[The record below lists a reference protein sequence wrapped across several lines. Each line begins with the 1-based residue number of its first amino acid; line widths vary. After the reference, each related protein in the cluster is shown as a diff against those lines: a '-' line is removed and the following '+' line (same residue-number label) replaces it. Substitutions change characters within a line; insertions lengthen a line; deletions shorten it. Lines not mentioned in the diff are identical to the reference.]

1 MTADWQPI
9 WKKLEQWQGEGRT
22 LALATVVETWG
33 SSPRPVGSHMI
44 VDSDMRIEG
53 SVSGGCIENSVIQAV
68 MRVLDEGRPRLLEFT
83 VTTEMAW
90 EAGLSCG
97 GHMKVLVEPFRD
109 KQALFPHL
117 SGTLKQ
123 GVRWLVTDCESGDF
137 WFSQDETS
145 VGSDD
150 IRAAVEGLLPDLYK
164 SRLEEVGGRTCFLQ
178 RYDDPIHLVVLG
190 AVHVA
195 QALLPMAEQL
205 NIRTTLIDPRTAF
218 ATGERFPGVEIRH
231 DWPDEALEKLDLGPG
246 TAIVTLTHD
255 AKLDDPALDFAL
267 KSDAFYIGAL
277 GSKKTNALRHKRL
290 REAGFG
296 ERDLQRIHGP
306 VGLDIGS
313 VTPQEIALSILSEVV
328 AVYRG
333 RTD

>member
-53 SVSGGCIENSVIQAV
+53 SVSGGCIESSVIQAV
-68 MRVLDEGRPRLLEFT
+68 MEVFREGRPRLLEFT

-97 GHMKVLVEPFRD
+97 GHMKVLVEPFGA
-109 KQALFPHL
+109 KEQLFPQL
-117 SGTLKQ
+117 TGKLKQ
-123 GVRWLVTDCESGDF
+123 GVCWLVTDCESGDF
-137 WFSQDETS
+137 WFSQGETS
-145 VGSDD
+145 VGSDAV
-150 IRAAVEGLLPDLYK
+150 RAAVEDSLPNLYK
-164 SRLEEVGGRTCFLQ
+164 SRLQEINGRCYFLQ

-218 ATGERFPGVEIRH
+218 ATEERFPGVEICH
-231 DWPDEALEKLDLGPG
+231 DWPDEALDKMEVGPG

-267 KSDAFYIGAL
+267 KSNAFYIGAL
-277 GSKKTNALRHKRL
+277 GSRKTNALRHKRL
-290 REAGFG
+290 LDVGFT
-296 ERDLQRIHGP
+296 EDDLKRIHGP

-313 VTPQEIALSILSEVV
+313 VTPQEIALSILAEVV

-333 RTD
+333 RED